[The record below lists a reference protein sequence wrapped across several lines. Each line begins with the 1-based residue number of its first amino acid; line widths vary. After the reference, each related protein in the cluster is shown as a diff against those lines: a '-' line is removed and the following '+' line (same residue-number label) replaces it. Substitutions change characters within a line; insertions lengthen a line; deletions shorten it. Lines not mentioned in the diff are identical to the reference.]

1 MACKIEKLA
10 LKAMQKK
17 CSSQKIYNRI
27 PAFRL
32 KIVRY
37 KMGRINH
44 VHIKFTFQ
52 VSPFTQKMSVKYERS
67 VQKCL
72 KAIKRLREKSS
83 SKPD

>member
-1 MACKIEKLA
+1 
-10 LKAMQKK
+10 MQRKR
-17 CSSQKIYNRI
+17 SLQKIYNRI

-52 VSPFTQKMSVKYERS
+52 VSPFTQKMYVVK
-67 VQKCL
+67 
-72 KAIKRLREKSS
+72 
-83 SKPD
+83 